1 MLSAQVISVMP
12 ASTSG
17 PPAAEES
24 KREPPTSVVHPL
36 PICEPCIEDG
46 AVLHE

>member
-1 MLSAQVISVMP
+1 MLSAQVISVMS

-24 KREPPTSVVHPL
+24 EREAPTSIVHPL
-36 PICEPCIEDG
+36 PTCEPCIEDG